1 MKNLVNY
8 IDEAHVNSKLG
19 ISYNV
24 NYLTNSLCDYIDE
37 VCKKQNLVDPDT
49 KEDIK
54 NAFAAL
60 DWETIIEMVNEYTGV
75 AGAK

>member
-19 ISYNV
+19 VSYNI

-37 VCKKQNLVDPDT
+37 VCKKT
-49 KEDIK
+49 K
-54 NAFAAL
+54 FSRS
-60 DWETIIEMVNEYTGV
+60 
-75 AGAK
+75 